1 MLPPLG
7 RLRVSFPYYSR
18 FCGAAGEPSPGCSVP
33 AEPSSMASNGG
44 PDSSQGNKK
53 RTETTV
59 APPAV
64 VRVKPKETNRRLPS
78 AWLTGSIAE
87 QHASQEGTTTSRSP
101 SEMLSNIGT
110 VVPAQ
115 GKLSETDCYDINLLI
130 VRWQTMMMR
139 RNKVK
144 EDWVAKL
151 LCGAQRRLASGCLRP
166 G

>member
-44 PDSSQGNKK
+44 PESSQSNEK
-53 RTETTV
+53 RTETTL

-78 AWLTGSIAE
+78 AWLSGSLAE
-87 QHASQEGTTTSRSP
+87 RHPSQKGTTTSQTP
-101 SEMLSNIGT
+101 SEMLSNTGR

-115 GKLSETDCYDINLLI
+115 GKLSQTDCDVINLLI
-130 VRWQTMMMR
+130 VR
-139 RNKVK
+139 
-144 EDWVAKL
+144 
-151 LCGAQRRLASGCLRP
+151 
-166 G
+166 